1 MTFTGKEK
9 YYFELDTIIENAQ
22 KQVILEGK
30 HQPKAFVEGNN
41 GSIETDLP
49 EMPETHE
56 DKLVYM
62 AALGQLMAE
71 SGRIG
76 ELLQVF
82 VVSSGSLWETE
93 DSVHLEFSET
103 AHIDA
108 KSVLIISGLQIEER
122 RKNLIIF
129 EILRGNENQV
139 VGHLDLLLETNIGIP
154 LETPLEDAFITGFH
168 DASA

>member
-1 MTFTGKEK
+1 MAFTGKEQ
-9 YYFELDTIIENAQ
+9 YYFELDTIIDNAQ
-22 KQVILEGK
+22 KQVIQEGAY
-30 HQPKAFVEGNN
+30 PSKAFVEGKI

-56 DKLVYM
+56 DKLAYM

-71 SGRIG
+71 SGRIR

-93 DSVHLEFSET
+93 DSVHFEFSET
-103 AHIDA
+103 TYTEA
-108 KSVLIISGLQIEER
+108 KSVLIISGVQLEER

-129 EILRGNENQV
+129 EVLRGNENQV
-139 VGHLDLLLETNIGIP
+139 VGFLDLLIETDIGIP
-154 LETPLEDAFITGFH
+154 LETPLEDAFIAGFH